1 MALSTQ
7 SVITSLME
15 KFSND
20 DGEIVGL
27 TQDELVRAF
36 QQVDTKPSGKVR
48 KTKKAKDPNAPKRAS
63 TAYMLWLNENR
74 ATIAE
79 DHCSHLEGRDKTTGI
94 TKKAGELWKALS
106 DEDKVPYQKKYVE
119 LKAKYDAEMAIY
131 APKAPAGPKYD
142 ASEFPSAPEN
152 WNGPYLDT
160 FLRKHVKGADG
171 KNLKFKTFDEAV
183 EMVNSLDE
191 SVCAGI
197 TKTARF
203 YELRIGP
210 NIIPEPTRKTTA
222 LASWTRGIPI
232 FEGEAIE
239 VNVDRF
245 AESST
250 DEQPVVSESSEA
262 ESAPAPEKPKIVK
275 KKMVK
280 KIKKTD
286 EDAEADAEAKA
297 KAEAEAKAKAEAEA
311 KAKAEAEAKAKAEAE
326 AKAKAEA
333 EAKAKAEAEA
343 ELKAKTSEQEIF
355 DEQTDDEGDE
365 DGEGVDADEIDIDG
379 TTYFITCDGEI
390 YNGDSEQVG
399 EKPDDA
405 DENAEPC
412 ADWLW

>member
-7 SVITSLME
+7 SVIASLME

-36 QQVDTKPSGKVR
+36 QQVDTKPSGKMR

-106 DEDKVPYQKKYVE
+106 DEDKAPYQEKYVE
-119 LKAKYDAEMAIY
+119 LKANYDAEMAIY

-152 WNGPYLDT
+152 WHGPYLDT

-183 EMVNSLDE
+183 EMVNSLDD

-210 NIIPEPTRKTTA
+210 NIIPQSSRNTTG
-222 LASWTRGIPI
+222 LGTWVRGIPI

-250 DEQPVVSESSEA
+250 DEQPNVSESSEV

-280 KIKKTD
+280 KIKKTG
-286 EDAEADAEAKA
+286 EEAEAKAKA

-311 KAKAEAEAKAKAEAE
+311 KAKAEAEAKVKAEAE

-333 EAKAKAEAEA
+333 EAKAKTEA

-355 DEQTDDEGDE
+355 DEQTDNEDDE
-365 DGEGVDADEIDIDG
+365 DGEGVDAEEIDIGG
-379 TTYFITCDGEI
+379 TTYFMTGDGEI
-390 YNGDSEQVG
+390 YNGDYEQVG